1 MKIIATYPDHK
12 TLTVSVDPWA
22 VTSAIESFMETGAL
36 FVLTEED

>member
-22 VTSAIESFMETGAL
+22 VKPAIESFIECGAL
-36 FVLTEED
+36 FVITEED